1 MKHSQSLKK
10 NDDFIRVYKK
20 GRSKADKRLVLY
32 SFKNGLNEN
41 RLGISVSKKVG
52 NSVVRH
58 HLARL
63 IREAY
68 RLHEEDFHIGWD
80 LVVVVRKGSDKISFF
95 ETEASLMKLA
105 DLHHGLLLRKSED

>member
-1 MKHSQSLKK
+1 MKNSQSLKK
-10 NDDFIRVYKK
+10 NDDFKRVYRR
-20 GRSKADKRLVLY
+20 GRSKADGRLVLY
-32 SFKNGLNEN
+32 AIKNDLDEN

-80 LVVVVRKGSDKISFF
+80 LVVVVRQGASNISYYD
-95 ETEASLMKLA
+95 TERSLIKLA
-105 DLHHGLLLRKSED
+105 DLHKITV

>member
-1 MKHSQSLKK
+1 MKNSTSLKK
-10 NDDFIRVYKK
+10 NDDFRRVYKN
-20 GRSKADKRLVLY
+20 GRSKADKRIVLY
-32 SFKNGLNEN
+32 TYKNGLDHN

-80 LVVVVRKGSDKISFF
+80 LVVVVRQSSSEMTFF
-95 ETEASLMKLA
+95 ETEESLLKLA
-105 DLHHGLLLRKSED
+105 DLHRIIG